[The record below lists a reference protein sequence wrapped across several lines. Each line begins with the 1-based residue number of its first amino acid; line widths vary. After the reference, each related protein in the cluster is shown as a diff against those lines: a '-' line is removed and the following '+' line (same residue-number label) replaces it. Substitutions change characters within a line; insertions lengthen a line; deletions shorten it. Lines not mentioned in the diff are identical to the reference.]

1 MKLNL
6 KYERLDTMHNEL
18 KSSHSTLSDKFAEVQ
33 RNHFETKQ
41 AFSIFSERH
50 QHCESNIH
58 QYLAVIAEK
67 NNIIEDLEKRISRE
81 KAQSDEILRNLQQ
94 EVERLSLSH
103 ELSEKQAKENE
114 ESSKNFENYKKRA
127 QLTIKKASHSHSLLA
142 CSSNLSCRS
151 QSNDTIAKL
160 TEEVNESRQTVSNL
174 EQSNQTTL
182 EENDQLKRT
191 ISELKDLKELLD
203 QAQKEAEAVEQRH
216 KLLEEVSLF
225 GLF

>member
-6 KYERLDTMHNEL
+6 KYERLDSMHTEL
-18 KSSHSTLSDKFAEVQ
+18 KSSLSTLSDKFAEVQ

-67 NNIIEDLEKRISRE
+67 NNAIEDLEKRISRE
-81 KAQSDEILRNLQQ
+81 KSQSDEMLHHLQQ
-94 EVERLSLSH
+94 EVERLSFSH

-127 QLTIKKASHSHSLLA
+127 QLTIKK
-142 CSSNLSCRS
+142 
-151 QSNDTIAKL
+151 
-160 TEEVNESRQTVSNL
+160 VSYPYPNPNRFSPAPL
-174 EQSNQTTL
+174 
-182 EENDQLKRT
+182 
-191 ISELKDLKELLD
+191 IYP
-203 QAQKEAEAVEQRH
+203 AVPVE
-216 KLLEEVSLF
+216 
-225 GLF
+225 